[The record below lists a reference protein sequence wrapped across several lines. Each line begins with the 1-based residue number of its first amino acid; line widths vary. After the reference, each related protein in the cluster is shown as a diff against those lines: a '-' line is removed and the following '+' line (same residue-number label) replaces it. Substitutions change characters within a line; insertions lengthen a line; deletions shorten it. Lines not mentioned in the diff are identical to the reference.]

1 MKRNYLREKLN
12 AGLPTIGTRLQS
24 TWASITEVVGYSKHF
39 DYVEFLAEYAPF
51 TPFDLE
57 NIARASELHQM
68 SSMIKIPQQSR
79 MELALRGMNAG
90 ILNFLFTDVR
100 TVEDAIE
107 CVKSVRAE
115 SPETGGLHGVG
126 HGRDSEIVMEIGSK
140 NFLQTTKDAVVAF
153 MVEKKET
160 IENLEAILSVPGVD
174 MVQFGPGDYSMSIGH
189 VGDRKHP
196 EVVEAERF
204 MIKTALKM
212 GVTPR
217 AEIPDPES
225 AEYYLKQ
232 GVRHF
237 CMQTDTIILYNWYK
251 ANGGALKDILKGI

>member
-1 MKRNYLREKLN
+1 M
-12 AGLPTIGTRLQS
+12 
-24 TWASITEVVGYSKHF
+24 
-39 DYVEFLAEYAPF
+39 EFLAEYAPF

-57 NIARASELHQM
+57 NITRAAELHQM

-100 TVEDAIE
+100 TVDDAVE
-107 CVKSVRAE
+107 CVRSVRAE
-115 SPETGGLHGVG
+115 SPECGGLHGVG
-126 HGRDSEIVMEIGSK
+126 HGRDSEIVLEIGSPA
-140 NFLQTTKDAVVAF
+140 FLKTTEDAVVAF

-174 MVQFGPGDYSMSIGH
+174 MVQFGPGDYSMSIGR

-196 EVVEAERF
+196 DVVEAERH
-204 MIKTALKM
+204 MIATALKM

-217 AEIPDPES
+217 AEIAGPADS
-225 AEYYLKQ
+225 EYYLKQ

-237 CMQTDTIILYNWYK
+237 CMQTDTIILYNWYQS
-251 ANGGALKDILKGI
+251 NGSALREILKDL